1 MWQLVSACSST
12 TCVALLVAVSCS
24 AVLAGGHS
32 GVVHSPIEV
41 LQSLVAHHWTID
53 FQQQVR
59 RVGRVERMRKMRNEV
74 VMFFSQDAHELY
86 HVLLMTL
93 EEEMVCV

>member
-1 MWQLVSACSST
+1 MWQPVSACSST
-12 TCVALLVAVSCS
+12 RSTALLVAVSCS

-59 RVGRVERMRKMRNEV
+59 RVGRVERMRNEV
-74 VMFFSQDAHELY
+74 VVFFSQDAHELY

>member
-1 MWQLVSACSST
+1 M
-12 TCVALLVAVSCS
+12 LVAVSCS

-59 RVGRVERMRKMRNEV
+59 RGGRVWGMRRNRKMRDKV
-74 VMFFSQDAHELY
+74 VVFFPQDAHELY

-93 EEEMVCV
+93 EEEMVCVCV